1 MVANHTIRTKLLMES
16 RRGIGVYIN
25 GYHVPRRLSSSGVGG
40 GTTITGAVDTDDS
53 GCNLVSVSADTRLR
67 LLSSARIG
75 VVIYEHK
82 EPAEPGMY
90 THDHGQMWR
99 TVDRF

>member
-1 MVANHTIRTKLLMES
+1 MES
-16 RRGIGVYIN
+16 SRDIGVCIN
-25 GYHVPRRLSSSGVGG
+25 GYNVPGRPSSSGMGG
-40 GTTITGAVDTDDS
+40 GSIITGAVDTDDS

-67 LLSSARIG
+67 LISSARIG

-99 TVDRF
+99 TVERF